1 MRRYLWVVENGNG
14 ECLGE
19 ARIGDDSERRCHGH
33 CQRLCHLLFFDLC
46 KFSTIAITVVIAL
59 SISSPHYF
67 ESQSPF
73 LTQFARYTFG
83 LVYIF
88 RPRSTLDLI
97 CPLKTGSCFSYF
109 TLCYSHPPHY
119 MKSLFSTHQIA
130 TLPKTVLHHTTLV
143 EIFTVSHPPRSKQR
157 RCVKIQTILHRVRVD
172 RMHHTLL

>member
-46 KFSTIAITVVIAL
+46 KFSTIAITVAIAL

-83 LVYIF
+83 LVYTF

-119 MKSLFSTHQIA
+119 MKSLFDNELGHLNLNGDCFTTSCEFEV
-130 TLPKTVLHHTTLV
+130 LPIPNHNPQWGRLSRREPVLGH
-143 EIFTVSHPPRSKQR
+143 
-157 RCVKIQTILHRVRVD
+157 
-172 RMHHTLL
+172 